1 MFDYWRERRRLRREI
16 AAMVRRGEEQEA
28 ALAERPS
35 ALAGPLVIF
44 ELLEYERLKRKARRL
59 GIDYQGLSDNRD
71 GYEITE
77 DGQLSGEGYA
87 RLRKA
92 IRDERLSIAEK
103 WVKIL
108 VPLIT
113 AIAGLVGVLVA
124 LVSLSRK

>member
-1 MFDYWRERRRLRREI
+1 
-16 AAMVRRGEEQEA
+16 MVRRGEEQEA

-35 ALAGPLVIF
+35 ALAGPLVQF
-44 ELLEYERLKRKARRL
+44 ELLEYERLMRKARRL
-59 GIDYQGLSDNRD
+59 GIDYQGLSDGRD

-77 DGQLSGEGYA
+77 DGQLSGEGCA

-92 IRDERLSIAEK
+92 IRDERLNIAER